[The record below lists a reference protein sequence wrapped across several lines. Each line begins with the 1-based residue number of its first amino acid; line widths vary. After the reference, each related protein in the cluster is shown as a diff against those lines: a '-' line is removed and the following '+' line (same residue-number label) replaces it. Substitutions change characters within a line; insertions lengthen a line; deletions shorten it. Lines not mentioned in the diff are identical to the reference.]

1 MTTRSTRSTRS
12 AAPLERMTDGDVYVF
27 LLQIAVLSWTTQQ
40 QQRKAAEAAAAAA
53 TRPGRSESAVKKPS
67 DYATSSTTASPGS
80 TSSKSDWMS
89 LGGLM
94 DLVGTS
100 SREARFPEK
109 LIKRLND
116 RLERIIK
123 GQDLSHNDQTLRA
136 TVARFYG
143 TFKEDGFQRQIKS
156 NRKIEELI
164 LIFVTKAQ
172 ETLKK
177 GSPNQP
183 PLSDD
188 ELKAELNKQVGQFI
202 KINRECLDT
211 IHGVS
216 KELKERLDSYQAKLA
231 PRPPP
236 VATPSTASAAGGS
249 TSSSSIPSAA
259 TTAVQ
264 SSRRGSA
271 ASSMTM
277 AADPVRD
284 SDLVRSVGQ
293 LFAVDMDQLSKD
305 VDFMRKTCTEQAA
318 MIDLKHCVKNI
329 NLQASWPGRREDFES
344 EEAYQQW
351 RTQELSALSQL
362 MMQMCQANPE
372 LLKTTSGD
380 AATTAPTR
388 KNTGNGAAEGG
399 SGTAPTEVS
408 QAAEAGDKAPD
419 AEALSQ
425 AVEDDEA
432 FGNFTFIPP
441 DPKAYYRRALE
452 LCIDFDLEKI
462 KQQPEEEEVSLS
474 ILSRQ
479 HVDLLKECAQR
490 WRLMAPFRTVSNLD
504 VMRLKYERGEVPLDC
519 ISEALTTM
527 QGTLSEVEAGSWAK
541 TDHALLVRTCS
552 ALFDS
557 FLRYIYEAF
566 QDIHNVDPEE
576 IAPYVA
582 MTEELH
588 ESSLVRTNH
597 DANGSVVEMER
608 HVEELKDGIRIM
620 AIHEYTAKTTELF
633 SQAVDNEVVP
643 LVQLLDWLEKGAKRL
658 DKRYPQPLL
667 GTIDPVCHVLEKQVP
682 LFLDDLE
689 SMKHQIVQHATQE
702 REPLAF
708 EDIFALYRRVTEL
721 LKMHKAFCPD
731 HGELQFSLAD
741 WFEPHIRHWLANT
754 DKKTHEWVRNAIAS
768 DHFMPIDVDGAVHSS
783 SIDDLFGALQQ
794 PVEFIQSLTWPN
806 AYKNARF
813 MTQLA
818 RSISKSIELYCHRV
832 EELFMDEM
840 FPRIAE
846 GAGGVGSLGGG
857 LEQKQSAWMVKAKQ
871 TLQGTQKV
879 EPFHFQETSCVKLNN
894 IEAARLL
901 LDRLYTKIDADHQA
915 NVVREAAPDVPEKG
929 GSQAPGQH
937 QRYIF
942 TIKIVLG
949 ENLQPIRDTG
959 SKSRIDSFVTLSDE
973 RGNKI
978 AKTRTIY
985 ETPDPRWDEAFDI
998 PVDRSMWL
1006 AATVWD
1012 RKLVGDHAL
1021 CGRAYLRLDP
1031 RYFGDF
1037 LAHELWLDLDT
1048 QGKLLARVSMEG
1060 EKDDILFYFGRA
1072 FRSLKR
1078 AESDMVRTIVDKMS
1092 VYIRQCLSRSVL
1104 RSIVRTSG
1112 INIDKALGNVK
1123 ALYAQ
1128 ALAAGATATSSTAPT
1143 IPPIE
1148 AEAAAAAAASSKKQ
1162 RPPQLTDQE
1171 IEGAISPLLDYLH
1184 ECLGTLKSSL
1194 SDSQAELV
1202 MTKVWKEVLN
1212 TIDSILLPPLSDAP
1226 SDLSQLSGKEVEVVF
1241 KWLSFLRNFFN
1252 AYDEETGQAHGVPL
1266 EVLQGLPKYREI
1278 VAYTLYHDTSSDE
1291 LMEACVRE
1299 MQTRLRKAASA
1310 GGGFAGAGRLSSS
1323 GTGLGKT
1330 GLVKNKS
1337 VLQQRSLGTIKK
1349 RKQEKRGEHLAEEQ
1363 DNLELILRLL
1373 RMRPHTGDFLQQQF
1387 ATLTALQQPAGQQ
1400 AQAQAQAR
1408 GGPASGRGG
1417 RGGQQVP
1424 PLPSQPQRYPG
1435 GGGMPRRISGQGQP
1449 PLPGANGSYGQHQ
1462 PTYRQP

>member
-1 MTTRSTRSTRS
+1 MTTKSTRS
-12 AAPLERMTDGDVYVF
+12 ARSTLDRISDGDVYVF
-27 LLQIAVLSWTTQQ
+27 LLQVAVLNWTVQH
-40 QQRKAAEAAAAAA
+40 RKVDSPKP
-53 TRPGRSESAVKKPS
+53 TVPGRTDSLSSTPSASGGRQRAS
-67 DYATSSTTASPGS
+67 DYGAASSSSSAS

-94 DLVGTS
+94 DLVGSS

-116 RLERIIK
+116 RLERVIK
-123 GQDLSHNDQTLRA
+123 GQDSYKDITFRA

-143 TFKEDGFQRQIKS
+143 TFKEDSFQRQIKS

-164 LIFVTKAQ
+164 LIFVTKSQ

-177 GSPNQP
+177 GQP
-183 PLSDD
+183 GQKPLSDE
-188 ELKAELNKQVGQFI
+188 ELKEELNKQVGYFI
-202 KINRECLDT
+202 MIIRECLDT
-211 IHGVS
+211 VHGVS
-216 KELKERLDSYQAKLA
+216 KELRERLDSYQGKLA
-231 PRPPP
+231 PKHPNGSSGLSGNNAASSSTSAPP
-236 VATPSTASAAGGS
+236 SSAA
-249 TSSSSIPSAA
+249 AA
-259 TTAVQ
+259 TAATMGPTSTTATAE

-271 ASSMTM
+271 ASAAPSM
-277 AADPVRD
+277 DNPVKD
-284 SDLVRSVGQ
+284 SELIRSVGSLFSVDAEQ
-293 LFAVDMDQLSKD
+293 LAKD

-318 MIDLKHCVKNI
+318 MLDLKHCVKNI
-329 NLQASWPGRREDFES
+329 NLQASWPGRKEDFET
-344 EEAYQQW
+344 EAAYQHW
-351 RTQELSALSQL
+351 RTQELQALSQI
-362 MMQMCQANPE
+362 MMLMCQANPD
-372 LLKTTSGD
+372 LMKTTSRDSSLTSQAKKAAD
-380 AATTAPTR
+380 AAAAP
-388 KNTGNGAAEGG
+388 GG
-399 SGTAPTEVS
+399 VSSAVESGG
-408 QAAEAGDKAPD
+408 QAPD
-419 AEALSQ
+419 GEELSQ
-425 AVEDDEA
+425 AMEEEET
-432 FGNFTFIPP
+432 FGSFTYIPP
-441 DPKAYYRRALE
+441 DPKAFYRRALE

-462 KQQPEEEEVSLS
+462 RQQPEEEEVSLS

-479 HVDLLKECAQR
+479 HSDLLKECALR
-490 WRLMAPFRTVSNLD
+490 WRIMAPFRIVANLD
-504 VMRLKYERGEVPLDC
+504 VMREKYDRAEIPLDC
-519 ISEALTTM
+519 ISEALAAM
-527 QGTLSEVEAGSWAK
+527 QSSFEETSVQYWAK
-541 TDHALLVRTCS
+541 ADHALLIRTCS
-552 ALFDS
+552 TLFES
-557 FLRYIYEAF
+557 FLRFLYEAF
-566 QDIHNVDPEE
+566 QDIHNVDPQE
-576 IAPYVA
+576 IHPYVA
-582 MTEELH
+582 MAEELH
-588 ESSLVRTNH
+588 ESQLVRTNH
-597 DANGSVVEMER
+597 DVNGPPVELER
-608 HVEELKDGIRIM
+608 HVEELRDGIRIM

-658 DKRYPQPLL
+658 DKRYPEPIL
-667 GTIDPVCHVLEKQVP
+667 GHIDPVQHVLEKQVT

-689 SMKHQIVQHATQE
+689 SMKGQVVQHALRE
-702 REPLAF
+702 RDPLSLDDVF
-708 EDIFALYRRVTEL
+708 VLYRRVREL

-731 HGELQFSLAD
+731 NELHFSLSD
-741 WFEPHIRHWLANT
+741 WFEPHVRHWLVNT

-768 DHFMPIDVDGAVHSS
+768 DQFMPLDVEGAVHSS

-794 PVEFIQSLTWPN
+794 PLEFVQSLDWVDDYQN
-806 AYKNARF
+806 AKF
-813 MTQLA
+813 MTQL
-818 RSISKSIELYCHRV
+818 SKSVSKSIELYCNRV

-840 FPRIAE
+840 FPRSVE
-846 GAGGVGSLGGG
+846 GS
-857 LEQKQSAWMVKAKQ
+857 EPSQKQSAWMVKAKQ
-871 TLQGTQKV
+871 TIQGTQKV

-901 LDRLYTKIDADHQA
+901 LDKLYTKIEADRQAQVIREAVPELPDKQA
-915 NVVREAAPDVPEKG
+915 N
-929 GSQAPGQH
+929 

-949 ENLQPIRDTG
+949 ENLQALRDTS

-998 PVDRSMWL
+998 PVERSMWL

-1012 RKLVGDHAL
+1012 RKLVGDHSL

-1037 LAHELWLDLDT
+1037 LAHELWLNLDT
-1048 QGKLLARVSMEG
+1048 QGRLLARVSMEG

-1092 VYIRQCLSRSVL
+1092 IFIRQCLSRSVL
-1104 RSIVRTSG
+1104 KSLVKTSG
-1112 INIDKALGNVK
+1112 INLDKALGNVK

-1128 ALAAGATATSSTAPT
+1128 ALASTSTNATT

-1148 AEAAAAAAASSKKQ
+1148 AEAPKKQ
-1162 RPPQLTDQE
+1162 RPVQLTDQE
-1171 IEGAISPLLDYLH
+1171 IEGAIAPLLDYLH

-1252 AYDEETGQAHGVPL
+1252 AYDEETGVAHGVPL
-1266 EVLQGLPKYREI
+1266 EVLQGPKYREI
-1278 VAYTLYHDTSSDE
+1278 VAYTLHHDSSTDS

-1299 MQTRLRKAASA
+1299 MQQRMRKAPTK
-1310 GGGFAGAGRLSSS
+1310 R
-1323 GTGLGKT
+1323 T
-1330 GLVKNKS
+1330 KNKS

-1349 RKQEKRGEHLAEEQ
+1349 RKQDKKVDCEEQ
-1363 DNLELILRLL
+1363 DNLELVLRLL

-1387 ATLTALQQPAGQQ
+1387 ATLTALQQ
-1400 AQAQAQAR
+1400 
-1408 GGPASGRGG
+1408 GPASNG
-1417 RGGQQVP
+1417 P
-1424 PLPSQPQRYPG
+1424 SSLPRSA
-1435 GGGMPRRISGQGQP
+1435 MATHAPRPSRVGV
-1449 PLPGANGSYGQHQ
+1449 PGASNVFDS
-1462 PTYRQP
+1462 R